1 MTNTTIGEGLKWI
14 GIAIAIV
21 GFSYC
26 FFYLLPLSSKDYESD
41 YVKCIKKCPQEG
53 WRDSFSNLE
62 CPKMCAEL
70 NKESEYT
77 WNICDDE
84 GCLSEKN
91 LSFDKTKDCWFDG
104 CNTHCCNEYGDCTM
118 TLLKC
123 YNKED

>member
-1 MTNTTIGEGLKWI
+1 MEKTNINDTLRTLIRGIIGTIIVL
-14 GIAIAIV
+14 GILYIM
-21 GFSYC
+21 FS
-26 FFYLLPLSSKDYESD
+26 FPKVSD
-41 YVKCIKKCPQEG
+41 YDKCIRKCPQEG

-77 WNICDDE
+77 WNICNDE